1 MNRTLKLIAGAVLVL
16 AGATAQAQQWPNKPV
31 QMVNPFAP
39 GGGVDAFGRP
49 LSIYLS
55 KTTGQQFIVEN
66 LAGAGGTIGAANAAK
81 RPGDGYN
88 FFLGAVHHTI
98 AESLYTKLPYSL
110 ERDFVPITVLAYVPN
125 VVVVHPKHADRL
137 KSIKDLIAYAKAN
150 PGKLNYGSAGNGTTH
165 HLAGELFKTMTGVD
179 LTHIPYKGAGPMMQ
193 DLLAG
198 QVDMAFDGM
207 STSAPQIKAG
217 KLNYGSAGN
226 GTTHHLAGE
235 LFKTMAGVNL
245 THIPYGGAGPMM
257 KDLIGGQVDMAFD
270 GMSTSAPQIKAG
282 RLKALAVTTTNR
294 SFVDPSVPTMQ
305 EAGVP
310 GYIVTTWYAL
320 WAPKGTQKDALDR
333 MYQETVKAMRSPE
346 LKNVWEAQGATAG
359 GESPAE
365 FEKLIHSEIAK
376 WAKVV
381 KDAGAKVDN

>member
-1 MNRTLKLIAGAVLVL
+1 MKRALLLVL
-16 AGATAQAQQWPNKPV
+16 ATLVSCAAQAQAWPTKPV
-31 QMVNPFAP
+31 TMVNPFAP

-55 KTTGQQFIVEN
+55 RTLGTQVLVEN
-66 LAGAGGTIGAANAAK
+66 LAGAGGTVGAANAAK
-81 RPGDGYN
+81 RAGDGYN

-125 VVVVHPKHADRL
+125 VVVMHPKNAHIG
-137 KSIKDLIAYAKAN
+137 SIKELIAYAKAN

-165 HLAGELFKTMTGVD
+165 HLAGELFKTMAGVE

-207 STSAPQIKAG
+207 GTSAPQIKAG
-217 KLNYGSAGN
+217 KL
-226 GTTHHLAGE
+226 
-235 LFKTMAGVNL
+235 
-245 THIPYGGAGPMM
+245 
-257 KDLIGGQVDMAFD
+257 
-270 GMSTSAPQIKAG
+270 
-282 RLKALAVTTTNR
+282 KALAVTTAQR

-305 EAGVP
+305 EAGLP
-310 GYIVTTWYAL
+310 GYVVTTWYAL
-320 WAPKGTQKDALDR
+320 WAVKGTPKEALDR
-333 MYQETVKAMRSPE
+333 MYQETVKALQAPE
-346 LKNVWEAQGATAG
+346 MKVVWEGQGATAG

-365 FEKLIHSEIAK
+365 FAKLIHSEIAK

-381 KDAGAKVDN
+381 RDAGAKVDN